1 MIDPFVPERP
11 ADEAAVQPRAALS
24 LFELNSRVHA
34 VLQHTLAPSYWLT
47 AEISELRVASNGHCY
62 LEFVEKD
69 EDGGTLVA
77 RARANIWRS
86 NYLRLAARFERVTHR
101 PLAAGIKVMVEV
113 SVTFHELYGYA
124 LNVVD
129 LDPAYTLGDLAQRRE
144 EIIRQLTEDGVIDLN
159 KQLPLPRIIRR
170 VAIISSAGAAGY
182 GDFCNQL
189 AQSGYTFETK
199 LFPAVMQGERAESSV
214 IGALDEIAAEADRW
228 DIVVIIRGGGA
239 TTDLGCFDS
248 YLLAANV
255 AQFPLPVLTGI
266 GHERDD
272 SITDLVACRRLKTPT
287 AVAAFLVESR
297 TAEAGRLADLV
308 NRLGAVA
315 DALVRGERH
324 RLDNLSRALRYGA
337 GQTISATRRGYMDA
351 VGRYSAA
358 ARRYTTCEHERL
370 AALQRQLT
378 TDAWRIVIGRR
389 GRYEQ
394 LPPRLVRGLGD
405 RMDRERR
412 RLETVRRTVKLS
424 GPDHILSLG
433 YTMTLRNGR
442 PVTRAEALKPGDTL
456 TTRFADGTAE
466 STVQSL
472 SITPTDDE

>member
-47 AEISELRVASNGHCY
+47 AEIGELRVASNGHCY

-69 EDGGTLVA
+69 EGGSTLVA

-86 NYLRLAARFERVTHR
+86 NYLRLAARFERATHR

-124 LNVVD
+124 LNVTD

-159 KQLPLPRIIRR
+159 KQLTLPRIIRR

-189 AQSGYTFETK
+189 EQSGYTFETK
-199 LFPAVMQGERAESSV
+199 LFPAVMQGDRAESSV

-228 DIVVIIRGGGA
+228 DVVVIIRGGGA
-239 TTDLGCFDS
+239 TTDLSCFDS

-297 TAEAGRLADLV
+297 TDEAGRLTDLV
-308 NRLGAVA
+308 NRLGVVA
-315 DALVRGERH
+315 DEIVSNESH
-324 RLDNLSRALRYGA
+324 RLDRLTQSLRYETGMCLA
-337 GQTISATRRGYMDA
+337 DVR
-351 VGRYSAA
+351 
-358 ARRYTTCEHERL
+358 RRYTEVTGHYVAAAHGYISHGRDRL
-370 AALQRQLT
+370 NRLNARLGT
-378 TDAWRIVIGRR
+378 TAWRLVMEAQM
-389 GRYEQ
+389 RYHQ
-394 LPPRLVRGLGD
+394 LPDRLTRALTENLA
-405 RMDRERR
+405 REHR
-412 RLETVRRTVKLS
+412 RLDVAGRTVKLC

-433 YTMTLRNGR
+433 YTITLRGGR
-442 PVTRAEALKPGDTL
+442 PVTRAAGLAEGDVI
-456 TTRFADGTAE
+456 TTRFADGSVE
-466 STVQSL
+466 SRIHTNSHNH
-472 SITPTDDE
+472 PDE